1 MQHTPAKGG
10 TLEHVSEF
18 LDVTSS
24 DDEACAEAIQSAVA
38 SLRSEQLVVFPTDT
52 VYGIAADAFSP
63 EAVQA
68 LLAAKQRG
76 RDMPPPVLLPSA
88 RTAPGVA
95 MDIPDEAANLMTEFW
110 PGPLTLVLHAQPSLQ
125 WDLGDTQGTV
135 ALRVPNHDVAL
146 DVLEK
151 TGPLA
156 VSSANV
162 SGGKAARSA
171 GQAAA
176 AFGDAV
182 EVYLDGGP
190 CNDGPAS
197 TIVDCTR
204 QPFRVLREGAIPTS
218 TLQATV
224 PSLMGL
230 AAPAAA
236 ALAGSESEHDAAK
249 DQEVSDPEA
258 SDNSE
263 PVASKSSQVV
273 ELGDDPE
280 PDPFARSQVP
290 SGSEGEGAEPRS
302 AKSSSVVELDDD
314 LPAKPVQGAE
324 RVVPQETKPGQTE

>member
-1 MQHTPAKGG
+1 M
-10 TLEHVSEF
+10 SEF

-68 LLAAKQRG
+68 LLSAKQRG

-110 PGPLTLVLHAQPSLQ
+110 PGPLTLVLNAQPSLQ

-135 ALRVPNHDVAL
+135 ALRVPKHDVAL

-162 SGGKAARSA
+162 SGGPAARSA

-190 CNDGPAS
+190 CGDGPAS

-218 TLQATV
+218 ALQATV
-224 PSLMGL
+224 PSLMGM

-236 ALAGSESEHDAAK
+236 ALAGSTTESEDAA
-249 DQEVSDPEA
+249 EAMPSDTPA
-258 SDNSE
+258 ATDVDSA
-263 PVASKSSQVV
+263 PSKTSQVV
-273 ELGDDPE
+273 ELSDDPE
-280 PDPFARSQVP
+280 PDPFARSQIP
-290 SGSEGEGAEPRS
+290 QAGDEASEPRS
-302 AKSSSVVELDDD
+302 AKSSQIVELEDEK
-314 LPAKPVQGAE
+314 PAQPIQGAE
-324 RVVPQETKPGQTE
+324 RIVPDEEKPGQTE